1 MFLVRTVQRG
11 RQTSPYR
18 LLQDS
23 SHSMQQNRTTH
34 ERSATS
40 NEKLLERGRRA
51 IAGGDSSTMRVLP
64 YHLPLVASHG
74 RGSRVWDV
82 DGNEYIDLNMAFG
95 PLLFGHCPEHVIA
108 AVTDQITRYGSQ
120 LGFPTE
126 ITIQVAEKIQKLY
139 PSIKLLRFANSGTE
153 ADVSAVRLARAYTGR
168 PKIVQFEGHYHGWS
182 DTLFNRYHAPL
193 DELSSGPYGPALP
206 GTRGLNGAPYES
218 LVVRWNDFDSLER
231 CLDDHPGQIAA
242 VVMEP
247 VMGNAGVIPPQPNY
261 LENVRAA
268 TKDHGALLIFDEVIT
283 GMRVAAGGGQEL
295 YGVRPDIT
303 VISKALGGG
312 YPVAAFGAS
321 REIME
326 LVANGTMFHGG
337 VFSGN
342 AVVMA
347 AANAVLE
354 EVIANRE
361 AIYSDMRAR
370 ADQLAAGA
378 DEIFTRADVPHV
390 IQHVG
395 PMLSFFLMSG
405 APQPIQEYRDV
416 RLHCDFAKF
425 IRLQHLMQRSGVYY
439 HPNQFEPMF
448 LSAVHTT
455 DDIGIVLERLE
466 QAVATL

>member
-1 MFLVRTVQRG
+1 MQRAG
-11 RQTSPYR
+11 
-18 LLQDS
+18 
-23 SHSMQQNRTTH
+23 TTH
-34 ERSATS
+34 ETYTNT
-40 NEKLLERGRRA
+40 NEQVLQRGRRA

-82 DGNEYIDLNMAFG
+82 DGNEYLDLNMAFG

-108 AVTDQITRYGSQ
+108 GVIDQITNRGSQ

-126 ITIQVAEKIQKLY
+126 ITISVAEKIQQLY
-139 PSIKLLRFANSGTE
+139 PNMELLRFANSGTE
-153 ADVSAVRLARAYTGR
+153 ADVSAARLARAYTGR

-193 DELSSGPYGPALP
+193 EELSIGPYGPALP
-206 GTRGLNGAPYES
+206 GTRGLNGAPHEN
-218 LVVRWNDFDSLER
+218 LVVRWNDLDALER
-231 CLDDHPGQIAA
+231 CLVDHPGQIAA
-242 VVMEP
+242 VIMEP
-247 VMGNAGVIPPQPNY
+247 IMGNAGVIAPHLDY
-261 LENVRAA
+261 LESVRAL

-283 GMRVAAGGGQEL
+283 GLRVAAGGAQEF

-303 VISKALGGG
+303 VISKAVGGG

-347 AANAVLE
+347 AADAVLG
-354 EVIANRE
+354 EVIANKETIYRHMH
-361 AIYSDMRAR
+361 AISDELAR
-370 ADQLAAGA
+370 GAG
-378 DEIFTRADVPHV
+378 EIFDRAGVANVVH
-390 IQHVG
+390 HVG
-395 PMLSFFLMSG
+395 PMISFFLFSDKVE
-405 APQPIQEYRDV
+405 PIREYRDV
-416 RLHCDFAKF
+416 RRHCDFVKY
-425 IRLQHLMQRSGVYY
+425 IRLQHLMQKSGVYY

-448 LSAVHTT
+448 LSAAHTSE
-455 DDIGIVLERLE
+455 DIGIALERLE
-466 QAVATL
+466 QAVACLNV